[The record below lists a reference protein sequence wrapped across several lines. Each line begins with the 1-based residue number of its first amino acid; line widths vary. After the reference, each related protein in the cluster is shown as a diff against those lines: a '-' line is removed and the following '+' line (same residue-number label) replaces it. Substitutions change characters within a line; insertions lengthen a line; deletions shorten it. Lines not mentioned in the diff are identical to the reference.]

1 MAIIKCPECGH
12 QVSDKA
18 PVCPNCGV
26 EIADKVTKCPDCGE
40 VYFSADAM
48 CPHCYRPTT
57 KKTEP
62 APVVEQTPPSSPIPP
77 QPKEKPKFSSD
88 PIQVPKKKKNSWVA
102 YLVSFVIALLICGV
116 CFYMYKNAQ
125 DNKEMQEYEFAMKSK
140 DVLVLQSYLDTY
152 KDAPA
157 EHRDSISAHLE
168 QIIQIDKDWTNA
180 VVSNSKSILQDYMR
194 KYPNSPHRAEA
205 ARKIDSLDWAQAS
218 SLNTIEAYKA
228 YMTEHENGDH
238 YDEAESSM
246 KALKVKEITPEER
259 AQIAQVFRRFF
270 ISINERDQASLVS
283 TVTEELT
290 LLDKQQATHSDVIE
304 MMNKMYE
311 KEGLT
316 NLIWRLN
323 KDYSISKREIGNDQY
338 EFSVSF
344 TGNKEEQ
351 YADPEHNKNSQYRMK
366 AKVAPDG
373 RISELKMNKIIE

>member
-1 MAIIKCPECGH
+1 
-12 QVSDKA
+12 
-18 PVCPNCGV
+18 
-26 EIADKVTKCPDCGE
+26 
-40 VYFSADAM
+40 
-48 CPHCYRPTT
+48 
-57 KKTEP
+57 
-62 APVVEQTPPSSPIPP
+62 VVEQTPPSPIPP

>member
-40 VYFSADAM
+40 VYFSADSM

-62 APVVEQTPPSSPIPP
+62 VPVVEQTPPSPIPP

-88 PIQVPKKKKNSWVA
+88 PIQVPKKKKNNWVA

>member
-62 APVVEQTPPSSPIPP
+62 APVVEQTPPSPIQP

-88 PIQVPKKKKNSWVA
+88 PIQVPKKKKNNWVA

>member
-40 VYFSADAM
+40 VYFSADSM

-62 APVVEQTPPSSPIPP
+62 APVVEQTPPSPIPP
-77 QPKEKPKFSSD
+77 QPKEKPIFSSD
-88 PIQVPKKKKNSWVA
+88 PIQVPKKKKNNWVA

-373 RISELKMNKIIE
+373 HISELKMNKIIE

>member
-40 VYFSADAM
+40 VYFSADSM

-62 APVVEQTPPSSPIPP
+62 APVVEQTPPSPIQP

-88 PIQVPKKKKNSWVA
+88 PIQIPKKKKNNWVA

>member
-40 VYFSADAM
+40 VYFSADSM

-62 APVVEQTPPSSPIPP
+62 APVVEQTPPSPIPP

-88 PIQVPKKKKNSWVA
+88 PIQVPKKKKNNWVA

-180 VVSNSKSILQDYMR
+180 VVSNSKSILQDYIR

>member
-40 VYFSADAM
+40 IYFASDAM
-48 CPHCYRPTT
+48 CPQCYRPTA

-62 APVVEQTPPSSPIPP
+62 ATVTEKPTTTAPVTPPPT
-77 QPKEKPKFSSD
+77 EKPKFNST
-88 PIQVPKKKKNSWVA
+88 PLQTTKKKKSNWAA
-102 YLVSFVIALLICGV
+102 YLVSFIIALLICGV

-125 DNKEMQEYEFAMKSK
+125 DNKELQEFEFAMKSK

-152 KDAPA
+152 KDAPQ
-157 EHRDSISAHLE
+157 EHRDSISAHLA
-168 QIIQIDKDWTNA
+168 QIKQNDEDWANA
-180 VVSNSKSILQDYMR
+180 VVSNSKTMLQDYMN
-194 KYPNSPHRAEA
+194 KYPNSSHRAEA
-205 ARKIDSLDWAQAS
+205 ARKIDSIDWAQAS
-218 SLNTIEAYKA
+218 SLNTIESYKA
-228 YMTEHENGDH
+228 YITEHENGDH
-238 YDEAESSM
+238 YDEAEQNM
-246 KALKVKEITPEER
+246 KELKVKEISPEER
-259 AQIAQVFRRFF
+259 AQIAQVIRRFF
-270 ISINERDQASLVS
+270 ISINERNESTLTS

-304 MMNKMYE
+304 LMNKMYD

-316 NLIWRLN
+316 NIIWRLN

-351 YADPEHNKNSQYRMK
+351 YGDAENKKNSQYRMK
-366 AKVAPDG
+366 AKIAPDG

>member
-1 MAIIKCPECGH
+1 ML
-12 QVSDKA
+12 
-18 PVCPNCGV
+18 
-26 EIADKVTKCPDCGE
+26 
-40 VYFSADAM
+40 
-48 CPHCYRPTT
+48 R
-57 KKTEP
+57 
-62 APVVEQTPPSSPIPP
+62 
-77 QPKEKPKFSSD
+77 
-88 PIQVPKKKKNSWVA
+88 
-102 YLVSFVIALLICGV
+102 
-116 CFYMYKNAQ
+116 
-125 DNKEMQEYEFAMKSK
+125 
-140 DVLVLQSYLDTY
+140 
-152 KDAPA
+152 
-157 EHRDSISAHLE
+157 
-168 QIIQIDKDWTNA
+168 
-180 VVSNSKSILQDYMR
+180 
-194 KYPNSPHRAEA
+194 
-205 ARKIDSLDWAQAS
+205 
-218 SLNTIEAYKA
+218 LNTIEAYKA

-351 YADPEHNKNSQYRMK
+351 YADPVSHE
-366 AKVAPDG
+366 G
-373 RISELKMNKIIE
+373 

>member
-40 VYFSADAM
+40 VYFSADSM

-62 APVVEQTPPSSPIPP
+62 APVVEQTPPSPIPP
-77 QPKEKPKFSSD
+77 QPKEKPIFSSD

-168 QIIQIDKDWTNA
+168 QIIQVDKDWTNA

-344 TGNKEEQ
+344 TGYKEEQ

>member
-40 VYFSADAM
+40 VYFSADSM

-62 APVVEQTPPSSPIPP
+62 APVVEQTPPSPIPP
-77 QPKEKPKFSSD
+77 QPKEKPIFSSD
-88 PIQVPKKKKNSWVA
+88 PIQVPKKKKNNWVA

>member
-12 QVSDKA
+12 HVSDKA

-40 VYFSADAM
+40 VYFSADSM

-62 APVVEQTPPSSPIPP
+62 APVVEQTPPSPIPP

-88 PIQVPKKKKNSWVA
+88 PIQVPKKKKNNWVA

-168 QIIQIDKDWTNA
+168 QIIQIDKGWTNA

>member
-40 VYFSADAM
+40 IYFSADAM
-48 CPHCYRPTT
+48 CPQCYRPTA

-62 APVVEQTPPSSPIPP
+62 ATVTEQPTTAPVTPPPI
-77 QPKEKPKFSSD
+77 EKPKFNSI
-88 PIQVPKKKKNSWVA
+88 PTQAPKKKKSNWAA
-102 YLVSFVIALLICGV
+102 YLVSFIIALLICGV

-125 DNKEMQEYEFAMKSK
+125 DNKELQEFEFAMKSK

-152 KDAPA
+152 KDAPQ
-157 EHRDSISAHLE
+157 EHRDSISAHLA
-168 QIIQIDKDWTNA
+168 QIKQNDQDWANA
-180 VVSNSKSILQDYMR
+180 VVSNSKTILQDYMN
-194 KYPNSPHRAEA
+194 KYPNSSHRAEA
-205 ARKIDSLDWAQAS
+205 ARKIDSIDWAQAS

-228 YMTEHENGDH
+228 YIAEHENGDH
-238 YDEAESSM
+238 YDEAEQNM
-246 KALKVKEITPEER
+246 KELKVKEISLDER
-259 AQIAQVFRRFF
+259 AQITQVIRCFF
-270 ISINERDQASLVS
+270 VSINERNESTLTS

-304 MMNKMYE
+304 LMNKMYD

-316 NLIWRLN
+316 NIIWRLN

-351 YADPEHNKNSQYRMK
+351 YGDAENKKNSQYRMK
-366 AKVAPDG
+366 AKIAPDG

>member
-62 APVVEQTPPSSPIPP
+62 APVVEQTPPSPIPP
-77 QPKEKPKFSSD
+77 QPKEKPIFSSD
-88 PIQVPKKKKNSWVA
+88 PIQVPKKKKNNWVA

>member
-40 VYFSADAM
+40 VYFSADSM

-62 APVVEQTPPSSPIPP
+62 APVVEQTLPSPIPP

-88 PIQVPKKKKNSWVA
+88 PIQVPKKKKNNWVA

>member
-40 VYFSADAM
+40 VYFSADSM

-62 APVVEQTPPSSPIPP
+62 APVVEQTPPSPIPP

-88 PIQVPKKKKNSWVA
+88 PIQVPKKKKNNWVA

-157 EHRDSISAHLE
+157 EHRDSICAHLE

-205 ARKIDSLDWAQAS
+205 ARKIDSLDGAQAS

>member
-40 VYFSADAM
+40 VYFSADSM

-62 APVVEQTPPSSPIPP
+62 APVVEQTTPSPIPP

-88 PIQVPKKKKNSWVA
+88 PIQVPKKKKNNWVA

>member
-40 VYFSADAM
+40 VYFAADPM

-62 APVVEQTPPSSPIPP
+62 APVAEQTPPSPIPP

-88 PIQVPKKKKNSWVA
+88 PIPVTKKKKSNWAA

-125 DNKEMQEYEFAMKSK
+125 DNKELQEYEFAMKSK

-157 EHRDSISAHLE
+157 EHRDSISAHMA

-238 YDEAESSM
+238 YDEAESNM

-270 ISINERDQASLVS
+270 ISINERDEASLTS

-304 MMNKMYE
+304 LMNKMYE

-351 YADPEHNKNSQYRMK
+351 YGDPEHNKNSQYRMK

>member
-40 VYFSADAM
+40 VYFSADSM

-62 APVVEQTPPSSPIPP
+62 APVVEQTPPSPIPP
-77 QPKEKPKFSSD
+77 QPKEKPKYSSD
-88 PIQVPKKKKNSWVA
+88 PIQVTKKKKNSWVA

-283 TVTEELT
+283 TVTEGLT

>member
-62 APVVEQTPPSSPIPP
+62 APVVEQTPPSPIPP

-259 AQIAQVFRRFF
+259 AQIAQVFRRFV

>member
-57 KKTEP
+57 KKTES

-88 PIQVPKKKKNSWVA
+88 PIQVPKKKKNNWVA